1 MIFIG
6 YSNKDRYDI
15 IEPIIFHLKNYGFSV
30 WYDFHDMCLSDDRYH
45 TNFELGI
52 GESKYVIFILS
63 KNFFNSK
70 CAIEELDYAQT
81 LYEKNKIVLFPV
93 LYMIKASE
101 LPDSYNWIRKIIYNE
116 IDEHSGSLF
125 VTNQIIEKMLHD
137 ETKKI
142 ALRSFSEIIKYLQN
156 KPETY
161 LSKLL
166 ETYINLDL
174 PNYSAK
180 ISLLYA
186 VYLYIS
192 NTKEITY
199 EEYVNKIIDRI
210 VIFTSLNIYLDH
222 LTFNIFH
229 LAVLLALN
237 KYLQWYD

>member
-6 YSNKDRYDI
+6 YSSKDRYDI
-15 IEPIIFHLKNYGFSV
+15 IEPMVFHLKNYGFNV
-30 WYDFHDMCLSDDRYH
+30 WYDFHDMYLSDDRYH

-63 KNFFNSK
+63 HNFFDSK

-81 LYEKNKIVLFPV
+81 LYEKNEIILFPV

-101 LPDSYNWIRKIIYNE
+101 LPDSYNWIKKIIYNE
-116 IDEHSGSLF
+116 VNEHSGTLF
-125 VTNQIIEKMLHD
+125 VTNQIVEKMLHD
-137 ETKKI
+137 ETKKM
-142 ALRSFSEIIKYLQN
+142 AFRSFSEINKHLQN

-166 ETYINLDL
+166 ETYLNLDI

-186 VYLYIS
+186 IYLYIS
-192 NTKEITY
+192 DTKKITH
-199 EEYVNKIIDRI
+199 EEYIIKIIDKI
-210 VIFTSLNIYLDH
+210 VTFTSLNIYLDH
-222 LTFNIFH
+222 LTFNIFQ

-237 KYLQWYD
+237 KYLQV